1 MDTGSV
7 IYIYENCDEQVA
19 AGIRQFSSLKAGY
32 STASKRRSI
41 WPQLAASLDGAVV
54 LFASS
59 FNDWPSATLFLE
71 ADGISQLGPAWLAA
85 ADGVV
90 EQDYIQGKRL
100 VKHSLREDLV
110 PFVETLASL
119 REVAFAALSHGPA
132 HITVKGCK
140 SSKGGV
146 RLQTKSK
153 GDDHYPFCELC
164 WRYSEAVNNLSPNE
178 RDSLSSIE
186 VREKRNFESE
196 AGVRLGSLRFC
207 SIHNPAESAPRYR
220 ADVGYRGRFGEAITE
235 CKRCFVK
242 ANKLLLAEYDA
253 ATPFAEAQVLGLYG
267 AGFSVDQIMAITS
280 RTYPAVVSA
289 LTNIHSTEYQSMLAA
304 ETRFAIP
311 SEKLIRQAAYLLVH
325 EDVVALMALESEAP
339 VMATLAL
346 GDLIQDLFDRKLS
359 VRTRE
364 IVRLSLSG
372 IANAD
377 IAAQLGVSRQ
387 VVQNAL
393 SRELATAFK
402 SFLNFLADRG
412 AVCKSFSAVS

>member
-71 ADGISQLGPAWLAA
+71 ANGISQLGPAWLAA

-164 WRYSEAVNNLSPNE
+164 WRYSEAVNNLSPDE

-186 VREKRNFESE
+186 VRERRNFESE
-196 AGVRLGSLRFC
+196 AGIRLGSLRFC

-253 ATPFAEAQVLGLYG
+253 ATPFAEAQVLGLHRE
-267 AGFSVDQIMAITS
+267 GFSVGQVMAITS
-280 RTYPAVVSA
+280 LSYPAVTVALANLYSA
-289 LTNIHSTEYQSMLAA
+289 EYQSMLAA
-304 ETRFAIP
+304 EKRFAIP
-311 SEKLIRQAAYLLVH
+311 GEKLTRQAAYLLVH
-325 EDVVALMALESEAP
+325 EDVVGLMALESEAP
-339 VMATLAL
+339 GIATIAL
-346 GDLIQDLFDRKLS
+346 RDLIQGLFDIKLS
-359 VRTRE
+359 TRTRE
-364 IVRLSLSG
+364 IVRFNLSG
-372 IANAD
+372 ITNAD

-387 VVQNAL
+387 VVHNAL
-393 SRELATAFK
+393 CRELAVAFQDFLKFTAEGR
-402 SFLNFLADRG
+402 ATCTR
-412 AVCKSFSAVS
+412 